1 MMSIQYSM
9 TREYNNTKGCNNST
23 VQYTSSYS
31 TVLLDDGCSI
41 LNLFNPFFVLI
52 YLFTDQVF
60 IHSLEV
66 REGRTSH
73 HKDSVVEHY
82 FLLNA
87 VSVGSTSSLTT

>member
-31 TVLLDDGCSI
+31 TVYYWMMDAQFY
-41 LNLFNPFFVLI
+41 LNSFIPF